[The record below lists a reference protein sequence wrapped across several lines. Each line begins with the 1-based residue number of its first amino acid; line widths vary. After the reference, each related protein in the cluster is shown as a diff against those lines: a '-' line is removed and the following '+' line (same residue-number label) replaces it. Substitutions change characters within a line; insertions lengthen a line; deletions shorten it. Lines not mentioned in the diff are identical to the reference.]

1 MKPLSPLRI
10 RQFLFLK
17 IAFIFLF
24 AVTTVSALLLWI
36 DDLEVKRAAI
46 PALASIMVHHAQG
59 IVADFGP
66 RPTAQQLQKV
76 ADSLQVEIR
85 YVKDGVT
92 WQSNPDMQVLD
103 PAAMKPYAGDDRIRV
118 AIGEKIGGIFVNFVH
133 LDTDNGN
140 YQLNLLDVDLDE
152 QDEIYDLASLVVVL
166 FSFLAIYFIIR
177 TQLKPIKAL
186 QEGVREI
193 GEGNL
198 DFEIDINKVD
208 ELGQLAHSFNHM
220 TKQVRELILAR
231 DQLLLDV
238 SHELRS
244 PLTRML
250 IAIEFLQDN
259 NIKQTLYRNIKSM
272 EAMVSEILES
282 ERLNSPH
289 GGLQFERLNI
299 VDLLTDACENFQDQ
313 KPGVILK
320 CSFDDLIL
328 TIDPGRVVTVLN
340 NLLSNAIKHSN
351 ATAPIEVS
359 CTRGPGK
366 VLVKVQ
372 DNGTGIPQEDLA
384 YIFEPFYRVD
394 KSRSKRTGGYGL
406 GMSVCKKI
414 MEAHNGRIE
423 ISSHPN
429 KGTSVLLTF
438 PCP

>member
-1 MKPLSPLRI
+1 MNPMSPFRI

-17 IAFIFLF
+17 IALIFF
-24 AVTTVSALLLWI
+24 FTVISVSALLLWI
-36 DDLEVKRAAI
+36 DDLDVKRTAI
-46 PALASIMVHHAQG
+46 PALTGIMVHHAQG

-66 RPTAQQLQKV
+66 RPTTQQLQQV

-85 YVKDGVT
+85 YVEDGVT
-92 WQSNPDMQVLD
+92 WQSNPDMRVLD
-103 PAAMKPYAGDDRIRV
+103 PAAMKPYAGDERIRV
-118 AIGEKIGGIFVNFVH
+118 SIGEKMGGIFVNFVH
-133 LDTDNGN
+133 LETDSGH

-152 QDEIYDLASLVVVL
+152 QDETYDLASLAVVL
-166 FSFLAIYFIIR
+166 FSFLAIYFILR

-198 DFEIDINKVD
+198 DFAIDINKVD
-208 ELGQLAHSFNHM
+208 ELGQLALSFNHM

-250 IAIEFLQDN
+250 VAIEFLQEN
-259 NIKQTLYRNIKSM
+259 NIKQTLSRNIKSM

-289 GGLQFERLNI
+289 GGLHFERLNI
-299 VDLLTDACENFQDQ
+299 VDLLTEVCENFQDQ

-328 TIDPGRVVTVLN
+328 TIDPARVLTVLN

-359 CTRGPGK
+359 CARGPGK

-406 GMSVCKKI
+406 GMNVCKKI
-414 MEAHNGRIE
+414 MEAHNGQIE

-438 PCP
+438 PQ

>member
-1 MKPLSPLRI
+1 MKPLSPFRI

-24 AVTTVSALLLWI
+24 AVTTVSTLLLWI
-36 DDLEVKRAAI
+36 DDLDLKRTAI

-59 IVADFGP
+59 IVADFGSS
-66 RPTAQQLQKV
+66 PTAQQLRQV

-92 WQSNPDMQVLD
+92 YQSNPDMRVLD

-118 AIGEKIGGIFVNFVH
+118 AIGEKIGGIFVHFVH
-133 LDTDNGN
+133 LDTDDGT

-152 QDEIYDLASLVVVL
+152 QDEIYNFASLVVVL

-198 DFEIDINKVD
+198 DFEIDVNKVD
-208 ELGQLAHSFNHM
+208 ELGQLALSFNHM

-250 IAIEFLQDN
+250 VAIEFLQDN
-259 NIKQTLYRNIKSM
+259 NIKQTLSRNIKSM
-272 EAMVSEILES
+272 EAMISEILES
-282 ERLNSPH
+282 ERLNSQH
-289 GGLQFERLNI
+289 GGLQFERVNI
-299 VDLLTDACENFQDQ
+299 VDLLTDACENFQEQ

-328 TIDPGRVVTVLN
+328 TVDPVRVVTVLN

-359 CTRGPGK
+359 CARGPGK

-372 DNGTGIPQEDLA
+372 DNGTGIPQEDLT

-423 ISSHPN
+423 ISSHLN

-438 PCP
+438 PQ